1 VRYKLEGIVIH
12 AMDYG
17 ETNKIVTLYT
27 KELGKVGVM
36 ARGAK
41 KPRSK
46 LSAGS
51 QFLTY
56 GLYLFTKGK
65 GLGTLQQADPINPL
79 RYIKA
84 DIERMAHASYIV
96 DVIHKLSDKD
106 VRDATIYQWV
116 YQLLH
121 HMDKGLDPQV
131 LTFIYE
137 IKMLS
142 VLGIDAEV
150 DRCVKCGQNEEGIAF
165 SVSQGGILGRCC
177 YHLDSNALKISP
189 ASARLLRM
197 FKYVQLDRIGKIA
210 LKEETKKEL
219 KMVIDAYYE
228 AYSGLNLKTKKFIDQ
243 LQGIDPFKRS

>member
-1 VRYKLEGIVIH
+1 MLHKVEGIVIH
-12 AMDYG
+12 TTDYG

-65 GLGTLQQADPINPL
+65 GLGTLQQADPIDPF

-84 DIERMAHASYIV
+84 DIEKMAYASYIV

-106 VRDATIYQWV
+106 VHFAAIYQWV
-116 YQLLH
+116 YHLLKY
-121 HMDKGLDPQV
+121 MDEGLDPQV

-137 IKMLS
+137 IKMLP
-142 VLGIDAEV
+142 VLGIEAEV
-150 DRCVKCGQNEEGIAF
+150 DRCVRCGQAEEGVAF
-165 SVSQGGILGRCC
+165 SVSQGGILCQRC
-177 YHLDSNALKISP
+177 HSSDPNALPLSST
-189 ASARLLRM
+189 SAKLLRM
-197 FKYVQLDRIGKIA
+197 FKHIQVDRIGKIA
-210 LKEETKKEL
+210 LKEETKQQIKT
-219 KMVIDAYYE
+219 VIDAYYE
-228 AYSGLNLKTKKFIDQ
+228 AYSGLNLKTKRFIDQ
-243 LQGIDPFKRS
+243 LQGLDPFKET